1 MSYGVTISD
10 EVSSQKS
17 KKYINI
23 IKNIKRIVAKHGLDD
38 DEWAQAISSQ
48 YFLLCL
54 AKQLN

>member
-48 YFLLCL
+48 YFYSV
-54 AKQLN
+54 